1 MTIEL
6 MALHA
11 RRKAFFLEDLKNR
24 RIQTR
29 VDVYM
34 EALKKFANKQVYD
47 LEDSDVL
54 DFLIYK
60 DINNSGKTSV
70 HHAACPYVGHPLHLI
85 NVQTKLFVLKGIRQP
100 QGRASITP

>member
-1 MTIEL
+1 MLVFKQVNHPPPFFSLLVFLMNRKKQLEAMTIEL

-11 RRKAFFLEDLKNR
+11 RRKAFFLEDLRNR

-29 VDVYM
+29 GDVYM

-54 DFLIYK
+54 NL
-60 DINNSGKTSV
+60 
-70 HHAACPYVGHPLHLI
+70 
-85 NVQTKLFVLKGIRQP
+85 
-100 QGRASITP
+100 

>member
-6 MALHA
+6 LALHA

-54 DFLIYK
+54 DF
-60 DINNSGKTSV
+60 
-70 HHAACPYVGHPLHLI
+70 
-85 NVQTKLFVLKGIRQP
+85 
-100 QGRASITP
+100 